1 MIPVHRERKGQRVI
15 PVHRERKGP
24 RVTQGRGV
32 CPAPKVF
39 KAPKATRVIPVH
51 RDRKVSRVREVRLV
65 LLALKVRRV
74 LLGPSDLRVH
84 LPLQQAVLSGYV
96 LAMGHKYV
104 GVLAPAIAQI
114 RLSNFRSL
122 LLISIT
128 Q

>member
-1 MIPVHRERKGQRVI
+1 MIPVHRERRGQRAI
-15 PVHRERKGP
+15 PVHRERK
-24 RVTQGRGV
+24 
-32 CPAPKVF
+32 AS
-39 KAPKATRVIPVH
+39 KAQKALPVLQV
-51 RDRKVSRVREVRLV
+51 RLVREVRLV
-65 LLALKVRRV
+65 LLALKVRRD
-74 LLGPSDLRVH
+74 LLGPSDLRVY
-84 LPLQQAVLSGYV
+84 LPLQQVVLSGYV